1 MDTNWNRTDKDPK
14 DLFEYV
20 EQMLGPEPAPAVR
33 KELSPEAKHHWRWK
47 RVKRTAGFLAFFLGM
62 TLALSSLGA
71 LGNWLAWERGPSPRW
86 EWDWQ
91 ETDAFRDE
99 VSRYLRE
106 FLTIGAGGAVDFYD
120 QACWTEYGGST
131 AVVQE
136 AEAYRSWWGFYPFTE
151 AVVVDRGTAEQE
163 AQPDSAPAETEK
175 EPDEAY
181 RNDKNVCYF
190 IETAEKKTYS
200 NAAGGKAFFLTRTL
214 SDYNFYLTFQDGK
227 VSIIKN
233 GKGLDVYGNGL
244 YNDESQWFVPGYDN
258 FPVSKDLEGV
268 TVHMAVRRT
277 PERYYGVDYKNGGT
291 YYNRAFYSIARQ
303 VEESESFY
311 RTQGLL
317 LFIAMW
323 CLVVWAL
330 LRKFVESLNRKI
342 ASWTVH
348 VWTEARFLLVL
359 ICAVWA
365 VLPGL
370 ASTDLFW
377 SFKYGLGWALENGL
391 MWGSGYFESAA
402 QWFASLGRLL
412 LTNVPGL
419 VTLFWLCWLLYND
432 HKRGPRGGRRSF
444 LGGFF
449 RSLRARDLK
458 RPVEKRLSRNSAA
471 GLLALGLLLLA
482 EAVNWLCFFLYM
494 FGGMFSGGPDIR
506 INAFM
511 LFLQLPLGLLGIPL
525 AVLFHRAWRS
535 RGLARDIAALA
546 DQVEA
551 VRAGDLEKPLVLPE
565 DADLRQTAESLN
577 DIQAGMRAALAEQT
591 RSERMK
597 VELVSNVS
605 HDLKTPLTSILSYAE
620 LLRQED
626 LPPAA
631 ADYAQIIDQ
640 KAQRLKTM
648 VEDVF
653 DISKAAADQLP
664 VHLERLDLA
673 KLLRQTLADLDGP
686 IQKSGLTFKVELPGE
701 PVMITADGKRLY
713 RVFQNLIDNALRYAL
728 EGSRVYLSL
737 KTAEGTAEASVR
749 NTSRSE
755 LPEGVDFTARF
766 VRGDSSRTDGGSG
779 LGLSIASS
787 FTEACGGAFR
797 VETVADLFTAVV
809 TFPTEQEGQE
819 A

>member
-1 MDTNWNRTDKDPK
+1 MDTNWNSTDKDPGGA
-14 DLFEYV
+14 LEQFVAEEVREAV
-20 EQMLGPEPAPAVR
+20 EAGKGVKVLRPGG
-33 KELSPEAKHHWRWK
+33 
-47 RVKRTAGFLAFFLGM
+47 RVKALAGFLAFFLGM
-62 TLALSSLGA
+62 TLALSALGA
-71 LGNWLAWERGPSPRW
+71 LGNRIAWERDPSPRW

-99 VSRYLRE
+99 VSHYLRE
-106 FLTIGAGGAVDFYD
+106 FLTIGAGGTVDFYD
-120 QACWTEYGGST
+120 GAYYWDGGYNS
-131 AVVQE
+131 AVVVEQE
-136 AEAYRSWWGFYPFTE
+136 AIRTWWGFGE
-151 AVVVDRGTAEQE
+151 AAEATRVEQGTLESV
-163 AQPDSAPAETEK
+163 PPAEPEKEPEK
-175 EPDEAY
+175 EPDAAY
-181 RNDKNVCYF
+181 QADKNVLYY
-190 IETAEKKTYS
+190 IRNGEIKNGKVYS
-200 NAAGGKAFFLTRTL
+200 NMDAGLDKLLARSVEG
-214 SDYNFYLTFQDGK
+214 YNFYLQFVNGR
-227 VSIIKN
+227 VSIFKDGQIR
-233 GKGLDVYGNGL
+233 DVYGDG
-244 YNDESQWFVPGYDN
+244 YYDGDSRWFVPGYDN
-258 FPVSKDLEGV
+258 FPVSEQLEGV
-268 TVHMAVRRT
+268 KVVMAVRET
-277 PERYYGVDYKNGGT
+277 PIPYYSADYKTGGT
-291 YYNRAFYSIARQ
+291 SYYSAFYSLARQ

-311 RTQGLL
+311 YTQGLL

-323 CLVVWAL
+323 CLVLWAL
-330 LRKFVESLNRKI
+330 LRKSVEPVNRKI

-348 VWTEARFLLVL
+348 VWTEVRFLLVL

-365 VLPGL
+365 FLPGL

-458 RPVEKRLSRNSAA
+458 RPIEKRLSRNSAA

-482 EAVNWLCFFLYM
+482 EAVNWLGFFLYM

-506 INAFM
+506 INGFM
-511 LFLQLPLGLLGIPL
+511 LFLQLPLGLLVIPL
-525 AVLFHRAWRS
+525 AVLFHRAWWS

-551 VRAGDLEKPLVLPE
+551 VRAGDLERPLVLPE
-565 DADLRQTAESLN
+565 DADLRRTAESLN

-631 ADYAQIIDQ
+631 ADYAKIIDQ

-664 VHLERLDLA
+664 VHLERLDLG
-673 KLLRQTLADLDGP
+673 KLLRQTLADMDGP
-686 IQKSGLTFKVELPGE
+686 IQASALTFKAELPEE
-701 PVMITADGKRLY
+701 PVMITADGRRLY
-713 RVFQNLIDNALRYAL
+713 RVFQNLIDNALLYAL
-728 EGSRVYLSL
+728 EGSRVYLRL

-766 VRGDSSRTDGGSG
+766 VRGDASRTDGGSG
-779 LGLSIASS
+779 LGLSIARS
-787 FTEACGGAFR
+787 FTEACGGEFR

-809 TFPTEQEGQE
+809 TFPTEQKGQDT
-819 A
+819 